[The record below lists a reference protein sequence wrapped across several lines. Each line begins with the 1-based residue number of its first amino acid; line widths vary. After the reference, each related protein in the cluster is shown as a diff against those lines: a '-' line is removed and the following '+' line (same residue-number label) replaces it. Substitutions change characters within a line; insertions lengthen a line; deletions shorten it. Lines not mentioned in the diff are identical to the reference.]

1 MATIYEIARQRT
13 RSDMDLAACAE
24 RSREIVLNYER
35 AREATPERK
44 AQHAAYDRSEA
55 GKTSMARRGA
65 KYRATEKGKAVA
77 RKKSG
82 AYYARHKDDP
92 EFKAKR
98 AKYQRS
104 FRMRHPGYR
113 SGDKHEYNVS
123 YWARKCAR
131 RLEGEHVLSIM
142 DLGVVRIHFGVVA

>member
-1 MATIYEIARQRT
+1 MATIYELARQRT
-13 RSDMDLAACAE
+13 RTDMDLAACAE

-35 AREATPERK
+35 ARESHAGRK
-44 AQHAAYDRSEA
+44 AQHVAYNRSEA
-55 GKTSMARRGA
+55 GRESMARRGA
-65 KYRATEKGKAVA
+65 KYRATEKGKANS
-77 RKKSG
+77 RKKSN

-98 AKYQRS
+98 AEYQRS
-104 FRMRHPGYR
+104 FRMRHLGYR

>member
-1 MATIYEIARQRT
+1 MATIYELARQRT
-13 RSDMDLAACAE
+13 RTDMDLAACAE

-44 AQHAAYDRSEA
+44 AQHVAYNRSEA
-55 GKTSMARRGA
+55 GRESMARRGA
-65 KYRATEKGKAVA
+65 KYRATEKGKANS
-77 RKKSG
+77 RKKSN

-98 AKYQRS
+98 AKYNRA
-104 FRMRHPGYR
+104 FRERHPGYR

-142 DLGVVRIHFGVVA
+142 DVGVVRIHFGVVA

>member
-1 MATIYEIARQRT
+1 MATIYELARQRT
-13 RSDMDLAACAE
+13 RADMDLAACAK

-44 AQHAAYDRSEA
+44 AQHVAYNRSEA
-55 GKTSMARRGA
+55 GRESMARRGA
-65 KYRATEKGKAVA
+65 KYRATEKGKENS
-77 RKKSG
+77 RKKSN

-98 AKYQRS
+98 AEYQRS

-142 DLGVVRIHFGVVA
+142 DVGVVRIHFGVVA

>member
-13 RSDMDLAACAE
+13 RADMDLAACAE

-44 AQHAAYDRSEA
+44 A
-55 GKTSMARRGA
+55 
-65 KYRATEKGKAVA
+65 
-77 RKKSG
+77 
-82 AYYARHKDDP
+82 RHKDDP

-98 AKYQRS
+98 AEYQRS

-113 SGDKHEYNVS
+113 SGDKHEYNVT